1 MATTRLSLVAFAGL
15 VAASIAAFFVTQHL
29 KVTTPLIAGGAG
41 APRPVPAV
49 IDPVHP
55 VQCGAVRTGSTT
67 ISFYL
72 QHRSD
77 DVIVSVV
84 NADDD
89 AVVRT
94 VADGRHMRKG
104 VRIPDGVFHWNGR
117 LADGTVAPDGNYY
130 FRVTLIHQNRT
141 IDLTGVP
148 VKVKTTAPHP
158 VITSVQP
165 TEIAP
170 GTQVTIHYAGNE
182 HRGGT
187 IVLYRLD
194 LPGGPRQ
201 IKAFLTPWKGN
212 TAVWDGTVAQQQP
225 APAGTYLLA
234 LQVSDAACNT
244 GRYPALIPPAAGS
257 AAASA
262 ANDVVTVR

>member
-1 MATTRLSLVAFAGL
+1 MATTRLSLLAFGGL

-29 KVTTPLIAGGAG
+29 KVTTPLIQGF
-41 APRPVPAV
+41 PRPVPGV
-49 IDPVHP
+49 INPLHGVP
-55 VQCGAVRTGSTT
+55 CGEFNSGSAT

-94 VADGRHMRKG
+94 VADGRHMRKD

-117 LADGTVAPDGNYY
+117 LADGTVAPDGSYY

-141 IDLTGVP
+141 IDLTDVP
-148 VKVKTTAPHP
+148 VKVDTRAPRP
-158 VITSVQP
+158 VITSVSP

-170 GTQVTIHYAGNE
+170 RGQVTIHYTGNE
-182 HRGGT
+182 NRGGT
-187 IVLYRLD
+187 ILLYRLD
-194 LPGGPRQ
+194 SAHGRARL
-201 IKAFLTPWKGN
+201 IKQFLTPWKGH
-212 TAVWDGTVAQQQP
+212 TAVWDGTVAQQKP

-234 LQVSDAACNT
+234 LEVSDAACNT
-244 GRYPALIPPAAGS
+244 GRYPAHIPPAAGS
-257 AAASA
+257 AA
-262 ANDVVTVR
+262 NTVVTVR

>member
-29 KVTTPLIAGGAG
+29 KVTTPLIAGGAS
-41 APRPVPAV
+41 APRPVPGV
-49 IDPVHP
+49 IDPLHP
-55 VQCGAVRTGSTT
+55 VQCGAFNTGSTT

-84 NADDD
+84 GAADD

-94 VADGRHMRKG
+94 VANGRHMRKG
-104 VRIPDGVFHWNGR
+104 VRIPDGVFHWDGR
-117 LADGTVAPDGNYY
+117 LPDGKVAPDGNYY
-130 FRVTLIHQNRT
+130 FRVTLVHQNST
-141 IDLTGVP
+141 IDLTAVP
-148 VKVKTTAPHP
+148 VRVKTTAPHP

-170 GTQVTIHYAGNE
+170 GAHVTIHYAGNE
-182 HRGGT
+182 DRGGT
-187 IVLYRLD
+187 ILLYRLD
-194 LPGGPRQ
+194 TAHGRARL
-201 IKAFLTPWKGN
+201 IKRFLTPWKGH

-225 APAGTYLLA
+225 ASAGTYLLA
-234 LQVSDAACNT
+234 LEVSDAACNT
-244 GRYPALIPPAAGS
+244 GRYPARISTAAG
-257 AAASA
+257 SA

>member
-49 IDPVHP
+49 INPLHP
-55 VQCGAVRTGSTT
+55 VRCGGFSSGSTT

-84 NADDD
+84 NPADD

-94 VADGRHMRKG
+94 VADGRHMRKD

-117 LADGTVAPDGNYY
+117 LADGKVAPDGSYY

-141 IDLTGVP
+141 IDLTDVP
-148 VKVKTTAPHP
+148 VKVNTTVPHP
-158 VITSVQP
+158 VIASVQP
-165 TEIAP
+165 TQIAP
-170 GTQVTIHYAGNE
+170 GGQVTIHYAGNE
-182 HRGGT
+182 NRGGT
-187 IVLYRLD
+187 ILLYRLD
-194 LPGGPRQ
+194 SAHGRARL
-201 IKAFLTPWKGN
+201 IKQFLTPWKGH

-234 LQVSDAACNT
+234 LEVEDAACNT
-244 GRYPALIPPAAGS
+244 GRYPARIPPPAG
-257 AAASA
+257 SA

>member
-41 APRPVPAV
+41 APRPVPGV
-49 IDPVHP
+49 IDPLHP
-55 VQCGAVRTGSTT
+55 VQCGGVGNGSTT

-84 NADDD
+84 NGADDV
-89 AVVRT
+89 VVRT
-94 VADGRHMRKG
+94 VANGRHMRKG

-117 LADGTVAPDGNYY
+117 LDDGTVAPDGSYY

-141 IDLTGVP
+141 IDLKNVP
-148 VKVKTTAPHP
+148 VRVKTTVPHP

-165 TEIAP
+165 TQIAP
-170 GTQVTIHYAGNE
+170 GTKVTIRYAGNE
-182 HRGGT
+182 GRGGT

-194 LPGGPRQ
+194 SAQGRARLV
-201 IKAFLTPWKGN
+201 KEFLTPWKGQS
-212 TAVWDGTVAQQQP
+212 AVWDGTVAEQKP

-234 LQVSDAACNT
+234 LLVTDAACNT
-244 GRYPALIPPAAGS
+244 GRYPARIPPAAGS
-257 AAASA
+257 AV
-262 ANDVVTVR
+262 NDVVTVR

>member
-29 KVTTPLIAGGAG
+29 KVTTPLIAGGAS

-49 IDPVHP
+49 INPLHP
-55 VQCGAVRTGSTT
+55 VQCGAYNTRSTT

-84 NADDD
+84 AAADE

-94 VADGRHMRKG
+94 VANGRHMRKG
-104 VRIPDGVFHWNGR
+104 VRIPDGVFHWDGR
-117 LADGTVAPDGNYY
+117 LPDGKVAPDGNYY
-130 FRVTLIHQNRT
+130 FRVTLVHQNST
-141 IDLTGVP
+141 IDLTAVP
-148 VKVKTTAPHP
+148 VRVKTTAPHP

-170 GTQVTIHYAGNE
+170 GAQVTIHYAGNE
-182 HRGGT
+182 NRGGT
-187 IVLYRLD
+187 ILLYRLD
-194 LPGGPRQ
+194 TAHGRAQPV
-201 IKAFLTPWKGN
+201 KKFLTPWKGH

-225 APAGTYLLA
+225 ASAGRYLLA
-234 LQVSDAACNT
+234 LEVSDAACNT
-244 GRYPALIPPAAGS
+244 GRYPARIS
-257 AAASA
+257 AAAGSA

>member
-1 MATTRLSLVAFAGL
+1 C
-15 VAASIAAFFVTQHL
+15 
-29 KVTTPLIAGGAG
+29 GG
-41 APRPVPAV
+41 VSS
-49 IDPVHP
+49 
-55 VQCGAVRTGSTT
+55 GSTT

-84 NADDD
+84 NAADD

-94 VADGRHMRKG
+94 VADGRHMRKD

-117 LADGTVAPDGNYY
+117 LADGTLAPDGNYY

-148 VKVKTTAPHP
+148 VRVKTTTPHP

-165 TEIAP
+165 NEIAP
-170 GTQVTIHYAGNE
+170 GTQVKIQYAGNE

-187 IVLYRLD
+187 ILLYRLD
-194 LPGGPRQ
+194 TAQGRARL
-201 IKAFLTPWKGN
+201 IKEFLTPWKGQ
-212 TAVWDGTVAQQQP
+212 TAVWDGTVAGQRP

-234 LQVSDAACNT
+234 FQVSDAACNT
-244 GRYPALIPPAAGS
+244 GRYPARIPPAT
-257 AAASA
+257 ASA
-262 ANDVVTVR
+262 ADDVVTV